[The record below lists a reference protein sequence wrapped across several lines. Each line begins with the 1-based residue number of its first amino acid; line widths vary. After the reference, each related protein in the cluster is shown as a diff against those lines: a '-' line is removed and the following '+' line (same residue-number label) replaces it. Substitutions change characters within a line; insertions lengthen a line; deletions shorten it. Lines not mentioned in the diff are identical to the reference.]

1 MKGIIRTFLA
11 MPVGKKISLIF
22 YPFFLI
28 WQIPI
33 AWFKSLSKSV
43 ILLEGRLSRYIGFSP
58 DNAVNSLF
66 YKTQFINLNKFGR
79 AGTSSIIGLGNF
91 SLKSWFHI
99 SVIANYIYT
108 NAGAVTTL
116 LGTLI
121 WILGH
126 CVWFEHYTFAQ
137 TAPIVSVLFFSST
150 AYAMAFARQNYQIL
164 GWMWFPIALF
174 FMYQEQWILS
184 SFCWVLAGF
193 AGITQVFFSV
203 ILSFLFALKLQMLA
217 PLLTTLPVGII
228 WLFYL
233 SIYLFDKNFY
243 TSALSTLKVVGLTK
257 KEVRYHRKRQINL
270 ETIYFSALYSIGC
283 FFFYLTTDHLP
294 YLSIAFCGIFMMNQ
308 TMFRVA
314 DEQSLIILFVSIFA
328 FEVLQEDFSWM
339 LIGVLWLVANPH
351 AFFVSIGKFSESNIY
366 SIKVNAPFD
375 HTPLLDKFKIFFSNV
390 PEGEKVYFA
399 FADPQG
405 NYFNIFDGYR
415 IILEAPLVVTAER
428 NIHLFPDWYAVV
440 ETNYI
445 GAPQCWGRSPVE
457 VKDNLIRW
465 NAKYAIVYQSTETD
479 LELQWNQDFEEMG
492 SFDWKDITPSL
503 RGTALWANGLPT
515 PKWFLI
521 KLK

>member
-1 MKGIIRTFLA
+1 MKGIICAFLT
-11 MPVGKKISLIF
+11 MPILKKLSLIL

-33 AWFKSLSKSV
+33 AWFKSLAKSGV
-43 ILLEGRLSRYIGFSP
+43 LLEGRLSRYIGFSP

-66 YKTQFINLNKFGR
+66 YKTQSINLNKFGR
-79 AGTSSIIGLGNF
+79 AGTSNLIGLGNF

-108 NAGAVTTL
+108 NAGAATTL

-121 WILGH
+121 WVLGH
-126 CVWFEHYTFAQ
+126 CVWFEYVTFSQAG
-137 TAPIVSVLFFSST
+137 PVVFILFFSST

-174 FMYQEQWILS
+174 FMYQEQWILC
-184 SFCWVLAGF
+184 SFCWALAGF

-203 ILSFLFALKLQMLA
+203 ILSFLFTLKLEMIA
-217 PLLTTLPVGII
+217 PTLTILPVGIV

-233 SIYLFDKNFY
+233 SIYLFDKKFY
-243 TSALSTLKVVGLTK
+243 THALSTLKVVGLTRK
-257 KEVRYHRKRQINL
+257 AVRYHRKRQINL
-270 ETIYFSALYSIGC
+270 ETIYYFALYSIGC
-283 FFFYLTTDHLP
+283 ILFYLTTGNIP
-294 YLSIAFCGIFMMNQ
+294 YLSAAFCGIFLVNQ
-308 TMFRVA
+308 TTFRVA

-328 FEVLQEDFSWM
+328 FEVLQEDFSWT

-351 AFFVSIGKFSESNIY
+351 AFFISIGKFTENNIY
-366 SIKVNAPFD
+366 SVKVNAPFD
-375 HTPLLDKFKIFFSNV
+375 HTPLLDKLKMFFSDV
-390 PEGEKVYFA
+390 PEGDKVYFA
-399 FADPQG
+399 FDDPKG
-405 NYFNIFDGYR
+405 NYYNIFDGYR
-415 IILEAPLVVTAER
+415 IILEAPLVVASEK

-440 ETNYI
+440 ETNYV
-445 GAPQCWGRSPVE
+445 GAPQCWGRSTFE
-457 VKDNLIRW
+457 VKDNLLRW
-465 NAKYAIVYQSTETD
+465 EAKYAIVYQSTETD
-479 LELQWNQDFEEMG
+479 LESQWHQDFEEIS

-503 RGTALWANGLPT
+503 RGTALWANELPT